1 VLSSTGRIQCMK
13 DGVTLG
19 SSWVWMSH
27 LWLIEG
33 VIDDIN
39 GLMIT
44 QEFDNS
50 HVSIALLST
59 PYR

>member
-1 VLSSTGRIQCMK
+1 MK
-13 DGVTLG
+13 DGATLG

-33 VIDDIN
+33 VIIDDIN
-39 GLMIT
+39 DLMIT